1 MKVNLEE
8 TYRRKLK
15 VNLGEIRKEYATS
28 LLYVARKLQEL
39 TNEKIYD
46 PKNNVVEYDY
56 EMLKMIKEANEG
68 DPEIDEYYDTLV
80 TILGICPYCECDLR
94 VYGLL
99 KQVIDNEHILLSEG
113 DIEYSE
119 PLVAYYCQK
128 CGEEILMPY
137 FDPKGII
144 YLHKL
149 CEIEN

>member
-1 MKVNLEE
+1 MNLEL

-15 VNLGEIRKEYATS
+15 VNLGKIQSEYAMS
-28 LLYVARKLQEL
+28 LSYVARKFQEL

-46 PKNNVVEYDY
+46 LESDVVEYDY
-56 EMLKMIKEANEG
+56 EKLKRIKEANE
-68 DPEIDEYYDTLV
+68 DNPELDEYYDTLV
-80 TILGICPYCECDLR
+80 TILGICPYCQCDLR
-94 VYGLL
+94 VFGLL
-99 KQVIDNEHILLSEG
+99 KQVIDNEYILLSEG

-119 PLVAYYCQK
+119 PLVSYYCQK